1 MDINHILLLL
11 ASLNLLGDLYNI
23 LRFSKQLPGWILIGN
38 LIAIA
43 GCALAWLLAP
53 ADAGLIA
60 IGILAVYFIVIKSY
74 ANKRAPMRRLPC
86 PATKLLIL
94 ANVAVFLYQLWNG
107 ATNDPVR
114 FVALGALYTP
124 LLEQGEWWRL
134 LSAQFMHW
142 GVLHLFC
149 NMLGLWFLG
158 PLTESILGPL
168 RYIMAYLL
176 CGAGGMLVAFG
187 ASLVATTPH
196 SIVLLG
202 ASASVLG
209 LVGIQ
214 AAFSLKAFRR
224 SGSMVAKAQ
233 LASMLQIVVLQGIF
247 DLMVP
252 EVSSTAHIGGAA
264 VGFVLGT
271 FIFMRR

>member
-1 MDINHILLLL
+1 MMSKTIGSLVMSGAINGESALTIRADKLSVDSRY
-11 ASLNLLGDLYNI
+11 AKIMEVMRSSENYRPNIRRLGD
-23 LRFSKQLPGWILIGN
+23 Q
-38 LIAIA
+38 
-43 GCALAWLLAP
+43 
-53 ADAGLIA
+53 
-60 IGILAVYFIVIKSY
+60 
-74 ANKRAPMRRLPC
+74 
-86 PATKLLIL
+86 
-94 ANVAVFLYQLWNG
+94 
-107 ATNDPVR
+107 
-114 FVALGALYTP
+114 LGALYTP

-247 DLMVP
+247 DLLVP
-252 EVSSTAHIGGAA
+252 KVSSTAHIGGAA